1 LAKDNLRLTFAAL
14 MEELGAL
21 YPESVVIVGDI
32 SHGIFSG
39 FREQFPKRYFNIG
52 ILEPSMIGIAAGMSR
67 VGLKP
72 VVHTIAPFLIE
83 RSFEQIKLDFGYQ
96 KLSGCLVSVG
106 GTYDYSQLGV
116 SHHSYSDVSMMMQV
130 ESSSVF
136 LPGSSEELRKLFI
149 ENFDRPG
156 IKYFRLTENP
166 HGIPLVLPRI
176 LGNSAIV
183 SREGKDITL
192 VTTGPLLNLC
202 HVLADEIQEKTS
214 VEIVYCPTLKPFDGP
229 TVRQSLNKTRRYVT
243 VEELAGSGGLFE
255 LVAKEVS
262 LLPGII
268 GTGISVQN
276 FIHEYGS
283 YGELQLAAGL
293 SRGPLLEKI
302 TETLHER

>member
-1 LAKDNLRLTFAAL
+1 MANDNLRLTFASL
-14 MEELGAL
+14 MEELGEIH
-21 YPESVVIVGDI
+21 PESVVIVGDI
-32 SHGIFSG
+32 SHGIFAG
-39 FREQFPKRYFNIG
+39 FRQRFPTRYFNIG

-67 VGLKP
+67 VGLTP

-130 ESSSVF
+130 EGSSVF
-136 LPGSSEELRKLFI
+136 LPGSSEEFRKLFI
-149 ENFDRPG
+149 ENFKRPG

-166 HGIPLVLPRI
+166 HGIPLVLPSI
-176 LGNSAIV
+176 IGNSAIV
-183 SREGKDITL
+183 SREGADVTL
-192 VTTGPLLNLC
+192 VTTGPLLRLC
-202 HVLADEIQEKTS
+202 HEIADEIQEKTS

-229 TVRQSLNKTRRYVT
+229 TIRHSLTKTNRYVT

-255 LVAKEVS
+255 LVTREVS

-268 GTGISVQN
+268 GTGISVQK
-276 FIHEYGS
+276 FVHDYGT
-283 YGELQLAAGL
+283 YHELQLAAGL
-293 SRGPLLEKI
+293 SRDAIVDKI
-302 TETLHER
+302 IETVSKR

>member
-1 LAKDNLRLTFAAL
+1 
-14 MEELGAL
+14 MEELGGI
-21 YPESVVIVGDI
+21 YPDSVVIVGDI
-32 SHGIFSG
+32 SHGIFAG
-39 FREQFPKRYFNIG
+39 FREKFPTRYFNIG
-52 ILEPSMIGIAAGMSR
+52 ILEPTMIGIAAGMSR
-67 VGLKP
+67 VGLRP

-130 ESSSVF
+130 EGSSVF
-136 LPGSSEELRKLFI
+136 LPGSSEELRKLFV
-149 ENFDRPG
+149 ENYGRPG

-166 HGIPLVLPRI
+166 HGIPLVLPPI
-176 LGNSAIV
+176 LGNSAV
-183 SREGKDITL
+183 VTREGHDVSL
-192 VTTGPLLNLC
+192 VTTGPLLRLC
-202 HVLADEIQEKTS
+202 HDIADEIQEKIS

-229 TVRQSLNKTRRYVT
+229 TIRQSLTKTSRYVT

-268 GTGISVQN
+268 GTGVSVQK
-276 FIHEYGS
+276 FIHDYGT
-283 YGELQLAAGL
+283 YHELQLAAGL
-293 SRGPLLEKI
+293 SRDAILNKI
-302 TETLHER
+302 TEALSGR